1 MNQNELMPFSR
12 FRAAVFDMDGLLLD
26 SERPIRDA
34 WLAATREFGVA
45 LADADYLEL
54 VGRNSVDSRRL
65 LQQWLGE
72 AVSYDVVRQR
82 AAALIDE
89 ALGVG
94 GYAVK
99 AGVVAL
105 LQALRDLGVP
115 CGVASSTHREEVER
129 RLVEAGLAGFFVS
142 FSGGDEVRRGKPD
155 PELFLLAAQ
164 RLAQAPEH
172 CLVFEDS
179 EPGACAAIAAG
190 MSVVIVPDLKRPSDD
205 SCAASVAVL
214 ASLHDAQAHL
224 RDWFG
229 A

>member
-94 GYAVK
+94 GDAVK
-99 AGVVAL
+99 GGGVGPLEGPPRPRRPGGGA
-105 LQALRDLGVP
+105 A
-115 CGVASSTHREEVER
+115 STHPEE
-129 RLVEAGLAGFFVS
+129 
-142 FSGGDEVRRGKPD
+142 GGRPRGGGGGGRG
-155 PELFLLAAQ
+155 FLL
-164 RLAQAPEH
+164 P
-172 CLVFEDS
+172 
-179 EPGACAAIAAG
+179 
-190 MSVVIVPDLKRPSDD
+190 
-205 SCAASVAVL
+205 
-214 ASLHDAQAHL
+214 
-224 RDWFG
+224 
-229 A
+229 